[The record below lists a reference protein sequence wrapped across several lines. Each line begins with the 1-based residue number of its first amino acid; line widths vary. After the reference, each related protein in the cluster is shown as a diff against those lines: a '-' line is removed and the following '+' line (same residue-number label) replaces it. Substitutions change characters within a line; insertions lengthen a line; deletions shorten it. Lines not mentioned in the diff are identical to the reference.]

1 VRAHLVT
8 CGPGYTSVTAL
19 GGGIEAFPGT
29 TVTVRHSVITAN
41 RAVPDGSVPSA
52 VATCPGSVPCRASF
66 GDTAGIDDWGAMTLI
81 DATVSDNHAAGD
93 NSDSGGIVVEWTASL
108 SLQRSIVAANSAS
121 SPPPDGRGADGGGIF
136 VAAGGS
142 LTASRS
148 MVVFNTVSLA

>member
-1 VRAHLVT
+1 MERELSDLSGGGPVLTIGSPTATPTVTLSGLTITGGNTRSDPETPRCGPDLVT

-66 GDTAGIDDWGAMTLI
+66 GDAAGIDDWCRVGT
-81 DATVSDNHAAGD
+81 
-93 NSDSGGIVVEWTASL
+93 SG
-108 SLQRSIVAANSAS
+108 
-121 SPPPDGRGADGGGIF
+121 SPFILDDRRWRRPTR
-136 VAAGGS
+136 
-142 LTASRS
+142 
-148 MVVFNTVSLA
+148 